1 MAHLKLSLPVVLG
14 LFAVSGIAFSRQH
27 KVEGF
32 LPEAELFIGVD
43 GTEKYASGTFA
54 GLANPNFKRLTLL
67 YAHQYNDSPESS
79 HYHSKGLFYYSG
91 EATAP
96 KVVNTGGTLPEGEGS
111 FLKLLPGEGSLSD
124 YLVSGQ
130 EKVHFANLTFRPV
143 AWLNRSGAKEWET
156 ATYKSGP
163 KFTGSLDKAK
173 IALEVV
179 SLSEGLVVLNSKGS
193 VVADS
198 AGDRIEVGTKNFAF
212 KPIIGIKKGASAGP
226 YTAEFRLRDLSG
238 TFKESG
244 SFQVRFQVLTVGS
257 N

>member
-1 MAHLKLSLPVVLG
+1 MKLSNPVVIG
-14 LFAVSGIAFSRQH
+14 LFAISGLAFSQQH

-32 LPEAELFIGVD
+32 LPESEIFIGVD
-43 GTEKYASGTFA
+43 GTEKYASGAYA

-67 YAHQYNDSPESS
+67 YAHQYSDSPESS

-96 KVVNTGGTLPEGEGS
+96 KVENSGGTLPEGEGS
-111 FLKLLPGEGSLSD
+111 FLKLLPGQGALSD

-163 KFTGSLDKAK
+163 RFVGSLDKAK
-173 IALEVV
+173 VALEVV
-179 SLSEGLVVLNSKGS
+179 SLSEGLVVMNGKGS

-198 AGDRIEVGTKNFAF
+198 SGDRIEVGTKNFAF
-212 KPIIGIKKGASAGP
+212 KPIIGVKKGAKPGP
-226 YTAEFRLRDLSG
+226 YTAEFRLHDLSG
-238 TFKESG
+238 NFKDSG
-244 SFQVRFQVLTVGS
+244 AFQIRFQVPTEGS